1 VKLIEFK
8 RILRF
13 AMVGLSAAAIHYVS
27 VVILVEALATPPLQA
42 NVAGFLISFWMS
54 YFGHRFWTFGD
65 QASINKRSFF
75 RFFAT
80 ALLGFGMNELLFYLM
95 LSHTAIPYT
104 IALAIA
110 VFTVAI
116 STYFLSRLWA
126 FRSQTT
132 QHT

>member
-1 VKLIEFK
+1 MKFLEIK
-8 RILRF
+8 RLVRF
-13 AMVGLSAAAIHYVS
+13 AAVGLSAAAIHYIS
-27 VVILVEALATPPLQA
+27 VVALVETLASPPLLA
-42 NVAGFLISFWMS
+42 NIAGFLISFWMS
-54 YFGHRFWTFGD
+54 YFGHRFWTFSD
-65 QASINKRSFF
+65 QISINHSSLL

-80 ALLGFGMNELLFYLM
+80 ASLGFGMNELLFYLM
-95 LSHTAIPYT
+95 LTHTTIPYT

-110 VFTVAI
+110 VFSVAI